1 MNDMNK
7 STETFNRLI
16 KPKNNII
23 ANYLSRKAAIIA
35 SNCVTL
41 NQDTLA
47 TQFKD
52 NQWYLDYLDELN
64 NYSTQ
69 Y

>member
-1 MNDMNK
+1 MSK
-7 STETFNRLI
+7 STEVFNGLI
-16 KPKNNII
+16 KPKNNIV
-23 ANYLSRKAAIIA
+23 ANYLSRKAAILA
-35 SNCVTL
+35 SNCAVL
-41 NQDTLA
+41 NQDTLV

-64 NYSTQ
+64 TYSTQ

>member
-1 MNDMNK
+1 MSK
-7 STETFNRLI
+7 STEVFNRLI
-16 KPKNNII
+16 KPKNNIV
-23 ANYLSRKAAIIA
+23 ANYLSRKAAILA
-35 SNCVTL
+35 SNCAIL
-41 NQDTLA
+41 NQDTLV

-64 NYSTQ
+64 TYSTQ

>member
-1 MNDMNK
+1 MSK
-7 STETFNRLI
+7 SIETFNRLI
-16 KPKNNII
+16 KPKNNIL
-23 ANYLSRKAAIIA
+23 ANYLSRKATILA
-35 SNCVTL
+35 SNCETL
-41 NQDTLA
+41 NQDILA

>member
-1 MNDMNK
+1 MKDMNK

-23 ANYLSRKAAIIA
+23 ANYLSRKAVILAGSCA
-35 SNCVTL
+35 TL

>member
-1 MNDMNK
+1 MNK

-23 ANYLSRKAAIIA
+23 ANYLSRKAAILV
-35 SNCVTL
+35 SNCATL
-41 NQDTLA
+41 NQDTLS

>member
-1 MNDMNK
+1 MNK

-23 ANYLSRKAAIIA
+23 ANYLSRKATILTNTCA
-35 SNCVTL
+35 TL
-41 NQDTLA
+41 NQDILA

>member
-1 MNDMNK
+1 MNNMNK
-7 STETFNRLI
+7 LTETFNKLV

-23 ANYLSRKAAIIA
+23 ANDLSRKAAILA
-35 SNCVTL
+35 SNCATL

>member
-1 MNDMNK
+1 M
-7 STETFNRLI
+7 
-16 KPKNNII
+16 
-23 ANYLSRKAAIIA
+23 ANYLSRKAAMLA
-35 SNCVTL
+35 SNCATL
-41 NQDTLA
+41 NQDTLV

-64 NYSTQ
+64 IYSTQ

>member
-1 MNDMNK
+1 MSK
-7 STETFNRLI
+7 STEVFNRLI

-23 ANYLSRKAAIIA
+23 ANYLSRKAAILA
-35 SNCVTL
+35 SNCAVL
-41 NQDTLA
+41 NQDTLV

-64 NYSTQ
+64 TYSTQ

>member
-1 MNDMNK
+1 MSK
-7 STETFNRLI
+7 STEVFNRLI
-16 KPKNNII
+16 KPKNNIV
-23 ANYLSRKAAIIA
+23 ANYLSRKAAILA
-35 SNCVTL
+35 SNCAVL
-41 NQDTLA
+41 NQNTLV

-64 NYSTQ
+64 TYSTQ

>member
-1 MNDMNK
+1 MNK

-23 ANYLSRKAAIIA
+23 ANYLSRKAAILA
-35 SNCVTL
+35 NTCATL
-41 NQDTLA
+41 NKDILA

>member
-1 MNDMNK
+1 MNK

-23 ANYLSRKAAIIA
+23 ANYLSRKAAMLSGSCA
-35 SNCVTL
+35 TL

>member
-1 MNDMNK
+1 MKDMNK

-23 ANYLSRKAAIIA
+23 ANYLSRKAAILA
-35 SNCVTL
+35 SSCANL

-47 TQFKD
+47 TQFRD

>member
-1 MNDMNK
+1 MNK
-7 STETFNRLI
+7 STEVFNRLI
-16 KPKNNII
+16 KPKNNIM
-23 ANYLSRKAAIIA
+23 ANYLSRKATILA
-35 SNCVTL
+35 SNCATL
-41 NQDTLA
+41 NRDTLV

-64 NYSTQ
+64 TYSTQ

>member
-1 MNDMNK
+1 MNK

-23 ANYLSRKAAIIA
+23 ANYLSRKAAMLSGSCAI
-35 SNCVTL
+35 L

>member
-1 MNDMNK
+1 MNNMNK

>member
-1 MNDMNK
+1 MNK
-7 STETFNRLI
+7 STKTFNRLI

-23 ANYLSRKAAIIA
+23 ANYLSRKAAILA
-35 SNCVTL
+35 SNCATL
-41 NQDTLA
+41 NKDTLA

>member
-1 MNDMNK
+1 MSK
-7 STETFNRLI
+7 STEVFNRLI

-23 ANYLSRKAAIIA
+23 ANYLSRKAAILA
-35 SNCVTL
+35 GNCAVL
-41 NQDTLA
+41 NQDTLV

-64 NYSTQ
+64 TYSIQ

>member
-23 ANYLSRKAAIIA
+23 ANYLSRKATILA
-35 SNCVTL
+35 SNCATL
-41 NQDTLA
+41 NQYTLA

-52 NQWYLDYLDELN
+52 NQWYLDYLDKLN

>member
-1 MNDMNK
+1 MNNMNK
-7 STETFNRLI
+7 STKTFNKLI

-23 ANYLSRKAAIIA
+23 ANYLSRKAAILA
-35 SNCVTL
+35 GSCATL

>member
-1 MNDMNK
+1 MNK

-23 ANYLSRKAAIIA
+23 ANYLSRKAAILA
-35 SNCVTL
+35 SNCATL
-41 NQDTLA
+41 NQDTLS

>member
-1 MNDMNK
+1 MSK
-7 STETFNRLI
+7 STEVFNRLI

-23 ANYLSRKAAIIA
+23 ANFLSRKAAILA
-35 SNCVTL
+35 NNCAVL
-41 NQDTLA
+41 NQDTLV

-64 NYSTQ
+64 TYSTQ

>member
-1 MNDMNK
+1 MNK
-7 STETFNRLI
+7 STEVFNRLI
-16 KPKNNII
+16 KPKNNIM
-23 ANYLSRKAAIIA
+23 ANYLSRKATILA
-35 SNCVTL
+35 SNCAVL
-41 NQDTLA
+41 NQDTLV

-64 NYSTQ
+64 TYSTQ

>member
-1 MNDMNK
+1 MNK
-7 STETFNRLI
+7 STEVFNRLI
-16 KPKNNII
+16 KPKNNIM
-23 ANYLSRKAAIIA
+23 ANYLSRKAAMLA
-35 SNCVTL
+35 GNCVTL
-41 NQDTLA
+41 NQDTLV

-64 NYSTQ
+64 TYSTQ

>member
-1 MNDMNK
+1 MNK

-23 ANYLSRKAAIIA
+23 ANYLSRKAAILA

>member
-23 ANYLSRKAAIIA
+23 ANYLSRKAAILA
-35 SNCVTL
+35 DNSATL
-41 NQDTLA
+41 NQYTLA

>member
-1 MNDMNK
+1 MNK

-23 ANYLSRKAAIIA
+23 ANYLSRKAAILA
-35 SNCVTL
+35 SNCATL
-41 NQDTLA
+41 NQDILT

>member
-64 NYSTQ
+64 NYSIQ

>member
-1 MNDMNK
+1 MNK
-7 STETFNRLI
+7 SIETFNRLI

-23 ANYLSRKAAIIA
+23 ANYLSRKAAILA
-35 SNCVTL
+35 DNCAIL
-41 NQDTLA
+41 NQYTLA

>member
-1 MNDMNK
+1 MSK
-7 STETFNRLI
+7 STEVFNRLI
-16 KPKNNII
+16 KPKNNIV
-23 ANYLSRKAAIIA
+23 ANYLSRKAAILA
-35 SNCVTL
+35 SNCAVL
-41 NQDTLA
+41 NQDTLV

-64 NYSTQ
+64 TYSTQ

>member
-1 MNDMNK
+1 MSK

-16 KPKNNII
+16 KPKNNIM
-23 ANYLSRKAAIIA
+23 ANYLSRKAAMLA
-35 SNCVTL
+35 GNCATL
-41 NQDTLA
+41 NQDTLV

-64 NYSTQ
+64 TYSTQ

>member
-1 MNDMNK
+1 MNK

-23 ANYLSRKAAIIA
+23 ANYLSRKAAILVD
-35 SNCVTL
+35 NCATL
-41 NQDTLA
+41 NQDILA

>member
-1 MNDMNK
+1 MSK
-7 STETFNRLI
+7 STEVFNRLI

-23 ANYLSRKAAIIA
+23 ANYLSRKAAILA
-35 SNCVTL
+35 GNCAVL
-41 NQDTLA
+41 NQDTLV

-64 NYSTQ
+64 IYSTQ